1 MIYKLTLDFSSINL
15 NVLVEEFTK
24 NNIEVCFGEDCLY
37 IAYIKNPKMVP
48 ISNILRENKIQN
60 YFFKELTSPPT
71 KEPTNYVETWILEK
85 FNEEE
90 RIKKEAEQQ
99 KTIRKI
105 LDDIENFRVLLQ
117 QELKTKK

>member
-1 MIYKLTLDFSSINL
+1 MIGKLVVDY
-15 NVLVEEFTK
+15 EEVSLGDLLEFLTDK
-24 NNIEVCFGEDCLY
+24 GAECCVDGDNIYVYSKEKQQILY
-37 IAYIKNPKMVP
+37 DTIIVKEK
-48 ISNILRENKIQN
+48 KIQN

-71 KEPTNYVETWILEK
+71 KEPTNYVETWLLEK

-99 KTIRKI
+99 KVIKKI

-117 QELKTKK
+117 QELKIKK